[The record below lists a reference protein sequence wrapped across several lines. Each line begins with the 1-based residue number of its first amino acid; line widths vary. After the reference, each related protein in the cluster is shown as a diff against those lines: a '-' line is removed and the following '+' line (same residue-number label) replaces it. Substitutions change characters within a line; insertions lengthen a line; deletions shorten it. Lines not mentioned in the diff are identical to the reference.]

1 MGKMDHKFEKIGFLT
16 CSRFPDLYGQDQ
28 LLLEAFRLRGY
39 AAFPI
44 VWDDPDFNPEE
55 WHCLIFRNT
64 WDYFEKK
71 EAFLDFMKR
80 IAESNVLTFNPLSV
94 IQKNLHKFYLR
105 ELEEVGV
112 QIVPTIFIPAGSA
125 LDLVDLIPQSWKKV
139 VVKPAFSAG
148 AYETRTYDLHSFAQM
163 NDDYRQFLK
172 SEDLLL
178 QLFMEEILTL
188 GEVSFV
194 YFNKV
199 FSHAVRKV
207 PKEGDFRVQSLFGG
221 NYHVYEADAEILAK
235 AQFIVD
241 GIKEPLLYA
250 RVDGIVIDHEFYLME
265 VELTEPDLYF
275 ELGEKSLLKFV
286 QAYKNLIEY

>member
-1 MGKMDHKFEKIGFLT
+1 MYKMDHNFKKIGFLT

-28 LLLEAFRLRGY
+28 LLLEAFRHKGY

-44 VWDDPDFNPEE
+44 VWDDPDFNPED

-71 EAFLDFMKR
+71 GAFLDFINRM
-80 IAESNVLTFNPLSV
+80 AEINVCTLNPLSV
-94 IQKNLHKFYLR
+94 IQKNLHKFYLS
-105 ELEEVGV
+105 ELKEAGV
-112 QIVPTIFIPAGSA
+112 QIVPTIFIPAGSTS
-125 LDLVDLIPQSWKKV
+125 DLVELIPQSWKKV

-148 AYETRTYDLHSFAQM
+148 AYETKTYELDSFAQM
-163 NDDYRQFLK
+163 NDDYSQFLK
-172 SEDLLL
+172 SDDLLL
-178 QLFMEEILTL
+178 QLFMEEILTM

-221 NYHVYEADAEILAK
+221 SYQAYEANAEILART
-235 AQFIVD
+235 QFIVD

-286 QAYKNLIEY
+286 EAYQNLFES